1 MELTELLSKDGFETC
16 ILKGQG
22 NAVMYP
28 NPILRTSG
36 DIDVWVLPKLKI
48 ENGKWRIREIVR
60 YVRKRNLGAKACY
73 HHVEYGEFKG
83 VEVEVHYRPS
93 FMNSFIAN
101 RKLQCWVDEHKDE
114 QFQHYVSLPGGV
126 GLICMPTWEFN
137 VVYQLS
143 HIYNHL
149 LHEGI
154 GLKQMVDYYYLL
166 KTGNNNQ
173 LNSELRVTLQQLNL
187 YKIAGAVMYVLN
199 EVLGLEDKYLIA
211 QKDEKRGKVLF
222 AEIMKGG
229 NFGFYNTDN
238 QKANSAIQK
247 NLQRIKRDI
256 RMMRFFPSECL
267 WEPVFRIYHF
277 FWRLAH

>member
-1 MELTELLSKDGFETC
+1 
-16 ILKGQG
+16 
-22 NAVMYP
+22 
-28 NPILRTSG
+28 
-36 DIDVWVLPKLKI
+36 
-48 ENGKWRIREIVR
+48 
-60 YVRKRNLGAKACY
+60 
-73 HHVEYGEFKG
+73 
-83 VEVEVHYRPS
+83 
-93 FMNSFIAN
+93 
-101 RKLQCWVDEHKDE
+101 
-114 QFQHYVSLPGGV
+114 
-126 GLICMPTWEFN
+126 
-137 VVYQLS
+137 
-143 HIYNHL
+143 
-149 LHEGI
+149 
-154 GLKQMVDYYYLL
+154 
-166 KTGNNNQ
+166 
-173 LNSELRVTLQQLNL
+173 
-187 YKIAGAVMYVLN
+187 MYVLN